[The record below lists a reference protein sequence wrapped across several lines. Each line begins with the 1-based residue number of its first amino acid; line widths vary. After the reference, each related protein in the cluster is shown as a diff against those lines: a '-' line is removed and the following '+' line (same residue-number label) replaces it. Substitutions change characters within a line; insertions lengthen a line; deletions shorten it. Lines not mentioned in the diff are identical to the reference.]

1 MFIPHEAIYYELLI
15 AQIGSVKVNTRDLIE
30 YAFKEKHV
38 CIVSPTSFLAFLQTV
53 LQGLKAL
60 QIEESAKDIR
70 KRVGELGKHLS
81 AYDQYMQSLGKS
93 MSTSVSHYTKAYGEF
108 KKIDKDVFRITDK
121 EVSMGIEALTLE
133 KPDEDDEG

>member
-1 MFIPHEAIYYELLI
+1 M
-15 AQIGSVKVNTRDLIE
+15 
-30 YAFKEKHV
+30 
-38 CIVSPTSFLAFLQTV
+38 
-53 LQGLKAL
+53 
-60 QIEESAKDIR
+60 
-70 KRVGELGKHLS
+70 GKHLS